1 VIGARLSHRSAQLI
15 SFAGAIAATLI
26 MVYGHDVVAYTSTA
40 CILMLVWF
48 FGLTYMMAMSAEG
61 DASGRLPGLANAAI
75 FVGQG
80 LGPAIGALAVG
91 QGNFRNVGWAAAAI
105 YAVGLA
111 IAYIVTSKGQ
121 RVEAGNPAHPSDKA
135 HAADQALCH

>member
-1 VIGARLSHRSAQLI
+1 
-15 SFAGAIAATLI
+15 
-26 MVYGHDVVAYTSTA
+26 
-40 CILMLVWF
+40 
-48 FGLTYMMAMSAEG
+48 
-61 DASGRLPGLANAAI
+61 
-75 FVGQG
+75 

-121 RVEAGNPAHPSDKA
+121 RVEAGKLVQPNDKA